1 MTFRWVTSVRASK
14 SSAGRPGVRTWGRF
28 HGLVLSALAG
38 CALGAC
44 SGEIKYAGP
53 GGGDPLSPATSNKGL
68 GGGSTP
74 GSTPGSGP
82 GSGAPVGSNP
92 ADPRIAQRIWR
103 LSPDQFNA
111 EIVRLFGAGAP
122 AVKIP
127 ETAAEDGITNIAA
140 NAVVDLGNASVF
152 TDGARAIASW
162 VVAQKNTTT
171 RCTNY
176 GTEPCVDS
184 FLGWFPQA
192 AFRRPLSSAEIA
204 ELRGLYDGL
213 RGSYDY
219 DYAFGGIVRAVLLSP
234 DFLYRTELG
243 GKTPSVLAASEIA
256 NLLAFSITDQSPDA
270 ELLKAA
276 ETADLTNPDQR
287 EAQARRLMAKSESA
301 WQRFFWQWLE
311 MATLYSQGQEV
322 GLDPALVTQ
331 MEEEYRKFV
340 REVVITQHGSLR
352 DVLSAPY
359 TWVQPELAKLYGA
372 THPGSGL
379 AKVQLDPKQRGG
391 ILTQGAWLVSH
402 GKKGR
407 DNVVRRGMNIYRQAM
422 CNNDLHPPA
431 GVDVQAELK
440 KLVGPNASVREI
452 VDARGAAPACGGCH
466 KLADP
471 VGMVFESF
479 ASDGKWQTTD
489 AIGKPVDTKV
499 DITGLGMFDN
509 AHAYATALADDL
521 AFQRCFVQRF
531 THFLVGIDLGSPEMV
546 GWTQQAHERF
556 LATGTSLEE
565 LLVSIVRHPAFIE
578 RRMEK
583 GP

>member
-1 MTFRWVTSVRASK
+1 MTYRWGLPVHASE
-14 SSAGRPGVRTWGRF
+14 SSAPCVVRTSRRL
-28 HGLVLSALAG
+28 HGLVFWALSL

-44 SGEIKYAGP
+44 SGDIGDPFKGNGP
-53 GGGDPLSPATSNKGL
+53 GA
-68 GGGSTP
+68 GSTP
-74 GSTPGSGP
+74 GAGK
-82 GSGAPVGSNP
+82 A

-111 EIVRLFGAGAP
+111 EIERLFGAGAP
-122 AVKIP
+122 EVTIA
-127 ETAAEDGITNIAA
+127 ETAAEDGITNMAA

-152 TDGARAIASW
+152 VDGARAIASW
-162 VVAQKNTTT
+162 VVAQKNATT

-176 GTEPCVDS
+176 GTAPCVDS
-184 FLGWFPQA
+184 FLKWFPEA
-192 AFRRPLSSAEIA
+192 AYRRPLSTAETSD
-204 ELRGLYDGL
+204 LRGLYDGL

-219 DYAFGGIVRAVLLSP
+219 DYAVGGIVRAVLLSP

-243 GKTPSVLAASEIA
+243 GKMPTVLAPNEIA

-276 ETADLTNPDQR
+276 MTGDLTNPAQR
-287 EAQARRLMAKSESA
+287 EAQARRLLAKSEHT
-301 WQRFFWQWLE
+301 WQRFFWEWLQ

-322 GLDPALVTQ
+322 GLDPVLVTQ

-352 DVLSAPY
+352 DLLSAPY
-359 TWVQPELAKLYGA
+359 TWVQPELAKFYGA
-372 THPGSGL
+372 AHPGSGL
-379 AKVQLDPKQRGG
+379 AKVQLDPRQRGG

-422 CNNDLHPPA
+422 CNNDLRPPP

-440 KLVGPNASVREI
+440 KLVGPNASVREV
-452 VDARGAAPACGGCH
+452 VDARGTAASCGGCH
-466 KLADP
+466 RVADP

-479 ASDGKWQTTD
+479 ASDGKWQTSYPD
-489 AIGKPVDTKV
+489 GMPVDTKIDSAGV
-499 DITGLGMFDN
+499 GMFDN

-531 THFLVGIDLGSPEMV
+531 AHFLVGFDLGSTEMV
-546 GWTQQAHERF
+546 AWTQQAHEHF
-556 LATGTSLEE
+556 VASGTSLEE
-565 LLVSIVRHPAFIE
+565 LLVSLVRHPAFIE

-583 GP
+583 SP